1 MSTLIRLTL
10 WGTQENYRNYAKNN
24 IGEQLRSLRCN
35 KTQRRVIKGQNP
47 IRLWRVP
54 PINKGY
60 CNLSTLEI
68 WKMENG
74 EFKPL

>member
-1 MSTLIRLTL
+1 MLVFI
-10 WGTQENYRNYAKNN
+10 NA
-24 IGEQLRSLRCN
+24 N

-54 PINKGY
+54 PVNKGY